1 MHPNVAEVLF
11 LLKPPTK
18 YIVIAVDIKQIKIVA
33 SIGLIPYKI
42 IGGVRFYDRKE
53 VKDVLA
59 ILKVLMNERDRV
71 SLERIAKNVLSG
83 LGDAS
88 LSKVFSAMEVLPDVE
103 PLKNPDLPDVLSG
116 KAKKSFEK
124 LVNFLKNTSVDLPPA
139 EIVQKVISYFD
150 FDSLLRDGTPTGEER
165 IENLGVMTG
174 NAMQYE
180 ALEDFLADAT
190 LMSSADE
197 SSANDSVTLMTMH
210 AAKGLEFPVVFLVG
224 MEDGLFPSSRAED
237 EASLE
242 EERRL
247 AYVGMTRAMKKLFLT
262 YAASRFSFGNRS
274 YGMPSRF
281 LMELGYNPYGSN
293 QYNDND
299 AYDDDNDGFKDYYD
313 EFPDDELPIYE

>member
-1 MHPNVAEVLF
+1 
-11 LLKPPTK
+11 
-18 YIVIAVDIKQIKIVA
+18 
-33 SIGLIPYKI
+33 
-42 IGGVRFYDRKE
+42 
-53 VKDVLA
+53 
-59 ILKVLMNERDRV
+59 
-71 SLERIAKNVLSG
+71 
-83 LGDAS
+83 
-88 LSKVFSAMEVLPDVE
+88 
-103 PLKNPDLPDVLSG
+103 
-116 KAKKSFEK
+116 
-124 LVNFLKNTSVDLPPA
+124 
-139 EIVQKVISYFD
+139 
-150 FDSLLRDGTPTGEER
+150 
-165 IENLGVMTG
+165 
-174 NAMQYE
+174 
-180 ALEDFLADAT
+180 
-190 LMSSADE
+190 MSSADE

-299 AYDDDNDGFKDYYD
+299 A
-313 EFPDDELPIYE
+313 